1 MKTRTLLLTICTLW
15 TVATWAGPVTQQQAQ
30 QTAFNFVQKQFA
42 NCKTLRRAATQ
53 QYTEQVATSNAYYAF
68 NIGNN
73 EGFVLVSGD
82 DRTVPILGYSDKGRF
97 DISSMP
103 ENMRSFLAEYEEAIR
118 NIQDN
123 DIPSQQTTPTRRAKE
138 YVDVAPIVRDSF
150 NQRSP
155 YWNDCPIL
163 EYGGRKNHAP
173 TGCVATAIAQIMA
186 TFRHPASTKAEIP
199 SYEFTFDNKTYTVPS
214 IKADS
219 IIDWKNIQHK
229 YAEEFNE
236 TPADSAIA
244 ALMSICGAAVQMRY
258 GVNELGGSTTTAN
271 KAAEALVK
279 YFDYEERTVRLIFRH
294 DYSYDRWRDMMYD
307 ELVAGRPIIYSG
319 LSADNGHTF
328 ICDGYKAEDEKFH
341 INWGWG
347 GQSEGWFSLLLLNP
361 YSLGVG
367 GGTDKSGYGMAQ
379 TAIIG
384 IQPNDGTDTPAVD
397 VLSVNYMYPEG
408 FKTEFQR
415 AGSNDDFTGLNV
427 IYDVWNWSGH
437 THAFDIGLRIIDNAG
452 NTIQNIADEH
462 AQGHLIINNGH
473 WTNQPAEREAVPVT
487 ISSSLPDGEYQIIAT
502 CRVTGTDS
510 ICTAANADARYIAF
524 RISGNQL
531 KVTEMY
537 KEQKV
542 GLRLFEDIEITPL
555 VEGEKMVGKLHQVK
569 AVLVNDGTV
578 FRDDIYYTL
587 NETNPESSQKNTI
600 YATYEELIEGE
611 SRTYRFN
618 FRPNQQGDNTIRL
631 YAKDEWGN
639 LYFIG
644 QQTVTVTGAPEIKL
658 YVMDVY
664 NYDTELG
671 AIVGDTLRITAKLTN
686 EGTVAFNGQYD
697 VFLSYSNDQGLN
709 WVDIDY
715 AYPSFFTAL
724 TIWPVSLGPGMSAEQ
739 QFTWKKL
746 DLNRYHRVLFARG
759 GDSYY
764 HESDM
769 LRTEDYRFEK
779 PEPNGISTIAADT
792 EVPTTV
798 YTLQGIKVLDSK
810 RQMPAGIYI
819 KNGKKIAV
827 K

>member
-1 MKTRTLLLTICTLW
+1 
-15 TVATWAGPVTQQQAQ
+15 
-30 QTAFNFVQKQFA
+30 
-42 NCKTLRRAATQ
+42 
-53 QYTEQVATSNAYYAF
+53 
-68 NIGNN
+68 
-73 EGFVLVSGD
+73 
-82 DRTVPILGYSDKGRF
+82 
-97 DISSMP
+97 
-103 ENMRSFLAEYEEAIR
+103 
-118 NIQDN
+118 
-123 DIPSQQTTPTRRAKE
+123 
-138 YVDVAPIVRDSF
+138 
-150 NQRSP
+150 
-155 YWNDCPIL
+155 
-163 EYGGRKNHAP
+163 
-173 TGCVATAIAQIMA
+173 
-186 TFRHPASTKAEIP
+186 
-199 SYEFTFDNKTYTVPS
+199 
-214 IKADS
+214 
-219 IIDWKNIQHK
+219 
-229 YAEEFNE
+229 
-236 TPADSAIA
+236 
-244 ALMSICGAAVQMRY
+244 
-258 GVNELGGSTTTAN
+258 
-271 KAAEALVK
+271 
-279 YFDYEERTVRLIFRH
+279 
-294 DYSYDRWRDMMYD
+294 
-307 ELVAGRPIIYSG
+307 
-319 LSADNGHTF
+319 
-328 ICDGYKAEDEKFH
+328 
-341 INWGWG
+341 
-347 GQSEGWFSLLLLNP
+347 
-361 YSLGVG
+361 
-367 GGTDKSGYGMAQ
+367 
-379 TAIIG
+379 
-384 IQPNDGTDTPAVD
+384 
-397 VLSVNYMYPEG
+397 
-408 FKTEFQR
+408 
-415 AGSNDDFTGLNV
+415 
-427 IYDVWNWSGH
+427 
-437 THAFDIGLRIIDNAG
+437 
-452 NTIQNIADEH
+452 
-462 AQGHLIINNGH
+462 
-473 WTNQPAEREAVPVT
+473 
-487 ISSSLPDGEYQIIAT
+487 
-502 CRVTGTDS
+502 
-510 ICTAANADARYIAF
+510 
-524 RISGNQL
+524 
-531 KVTEMY
+531 MY

-600 YATYEELIEGE
+600 YATYVELIEGE

-715 AYPSFFTAL
+715 AYPSFFTAF
-724 TIWPVSLGPGMSAEQ
+724 TIWAVSLGPGMSAEQ